1 MKRGISLI
9 EILIVLAIIGLVSV
23 LAYPAMVS
31 TMAEQRLHRR
41 ANEIVQAMQF
51 ARFQAVFR
59 GRPYIVRPA
68 PVQNRPGGT
77 LRIFEGMTPWACGN
91 LGPEK
96 TKPSDVAGIEG
107 DGPYVAL
114 DTEEIGGD
122 VGLIR
127 VAAPGDV
134 CFKPDG
140 RAYDANGMPL
150 TMPAA
155 DQVTFGVA
163 RSGYVGFLLQ
173 RYEGAEG
180 GGLVA
185 RGRARR
191 VLLTHLGMAFINT
204 DMTEPEG

>member
-155 DQVTFGVA
+155 L
-163 RSGYVGFLLQ
+163 R
-173 RYEGAEG
+173 G
-180 GGLVA
+180 GGGGWA
-185 RGRARR
+185 RGPGKGEAGAPHAPGEGVHQHGHDRAGG
-191 VLLTHLGMAFINT
+191 LTDRCDEASR
-204 DMTEPEG
+204 